1 VTAIRLFAL
10 ALLLCITTPAQSF
23 EVATVKLNTSGPT
36 ASNGFSTTPGRF
48 RVLNSP
54 LEQMIH
60 AAFHVPE
67 GALAGLSGWMRS
79 DRYDI
84 EAKTAAN
91 STFDENLTML
101 RALLIE
107 RFQLR
112 FHSETRESTTL
123 ALVVAKSGPKFRQ
136 SKDDAAGNKE
146 RIDIRPTEISG
157 VNIPFGHFVTVLA
170 AQLKRTV
177 TNATGLSGN
186 FDLSLKYVRD
196 DAPEGANGPTVFSA
210 LEDQLGLKL
219 ESRKGPVEVMVI
231 DSAEKPREN

>member
-1 VTAIRLFAL
+1 VTAIRPSAL
-10 ALLLCITTPAQSF
+10 ALLLCAVAAAQSF
-23 EVATVKLNTSGPT
+23 EVATVKPNTSGP
-36 ASNGFSTTPGRF
+36 AAPNGFFPTPGRL
-48 RVLNSP
+48 RVLNTP
-54 LEQMIH
+54 IEQMIH
-60 AAFHVPE
+60 AAFRLPE
-67 GALAGLSGWMRS
+67 GSLVGIGGWMQF

-84 EAKTAAN
+84 DAKAAAS
-91 STFDENLTML
+91 STFDEDLTML

-112 FHSETRESTTL
+112 FHTETRQSTTL
-123 ALVVAKSGPKFRQ
+123 ALVVAKNGPKFRQ
-136 SKDDAAGNKE
+136 STDDGAGGKE

-157 VNIPFGHFVTVLA
+157 VNIPFGHFVSVLG

-177 TNATGLSGN
+177 TNATGLSGK

-196 DAPEGANGPTVFSA
+196 APDAANGPTIFAA

-231 DSAEKPREN
+231 DSAAKPSEN

>member
-1 VTAIRLFAL
+1 MIR
-10 ALLLCITTPAQSF
+10 
-23 EVATVKLNTSGPT
+23 
-36 ASNGFSTTPGRF
+36 
-48 RVLNSP
+48 
-54 LEQMIH
+54 
-60 AAFHVPE
+60 AAFHIPQ
-67 GALAGLSGWMRS
+67 GSLASLNGWMQA

-84 EAKTAAN
+84 DAKAAAN
-91 STFDENLTML
+91 STFDEDLTLL

-112 FHSETRESTTL
+112 FHTETHQSTTL
-123 ALVVAKSGPKFRQ
+123 ALVIAKNGLKFHQ
-136 SKDDAAGNKE
+136 SKDDAAGGKE

-157 VNIPFGHFVTVLA
+157 VNIPFGHFVSVLG

-177 TNATGLSGN
+177 TNATGLSGK

-196 DAPEGANGPTVFSA
+196 DAPDAANGPSVFAA